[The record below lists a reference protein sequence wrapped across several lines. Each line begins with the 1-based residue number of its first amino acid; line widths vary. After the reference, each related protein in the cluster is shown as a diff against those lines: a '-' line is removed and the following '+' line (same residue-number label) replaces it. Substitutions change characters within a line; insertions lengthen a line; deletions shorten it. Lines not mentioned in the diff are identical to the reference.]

1 MNEQQSGPALT
12 QLGEDER
19 MFRGTVRRFAAEQI
33 APLVRVMDETQQM
46 DAEVIR
52 QLFELGL
59 MGIEIP
65 EEYGGAGGSFFEAI
79 LAVEEISAVD
89 PSVGVLVD
97 VQNTLCINAILH
109 WGTPEQKKVY
119 LGRLAT
125 DTVGAYALSE

>member
-65 EEYGGAGGSFFEAI
+65 EEYGGAGGTFFQALLAI
-79 LAVEEISAVD
+79 EELAAVD
-89 PSVGVLVD
+89 PAAAVIVD
-97 VQNTLCINAILH
+97 VQNTLVNNAILR
-109 WGTPEQKKVY
+109 W
-119 LGRLAT
+119 AT
-125 DTVGAYALSE
+125 GD